1 MGRSA
6 AAKPPPRER
15 RPRRSRATLAV
26 AAAAA
31 ALATYAL
38 LAYGVLPW
46 LWWEH
51 ERRRH
56 PALDAV
62 PKVTRNAD
70 GIPGDPLNVGLVGG
84 RAQVVHA
91 MLAAGWRPADAV
103 TVHSSLE
110 IAASVLLDRPD
121 PDAPV
126 SPLYVFGRK
135 QDLAFER
142 EVGSS
147 ADRRHHVRWWRADRL
162 DEADRPLWIGS
173 ASFDIGAG
181 FSHLTGQIT
190 HHIDADVD
198 AERDRLMDDLERA
211 GQLVRQY
218 DSPGVGA
225 TEAGRNAE
233 GDRYFTDGMV
243 DVGVLAPGNGRP

>member
-1 MGRSA
+1 VAVS
-6 AAKPPPRER
+6 
-15 RPRRSRATLAV
+15 AV
-26 AAAAA
+26 AVVLAAY
-31 ALATYAL
+31 LL

-46 LWWEH
+46 LWWED
-51 ERRRH
+51 ERRHH

-84 RAQVVHA
+84 QAQLVRA

-103 TVHSSLE
+103 TVRSSLE

-162 DEADRPLWIGS
+162 DEAGRPLWIGS
-173 ASFDIGAG
+173 ASFDVGAG
-181 FSHLTGQIT
+181 FSRLTGQIT

-198 AERDRLMDDLERA
+198 AERDRLIDDLERA

-218 DSPGVGA
+218 LSPGVG
-225 TEAGRNAE
+225 TTDAGRNAE

-243 DVGVLAPGNGRP
+243 HVGALAPGKEPP

>member
-6 AAKPPPRER
+6 AANPPSR
-15 RPRRSRATLAV
+15 RRRSRGSLAV
-26 AAAAA
+26 ASAGA
-31 ALATYAL
+31 ALVAYVL

-46 LWWEH
+46 LWWEDESRH
-51 ERRRH
+51 H

-84 RAQVVHA
+84 QAQVVQA
-91 MLAAGWRPADAV
+91 MLAAGWRAADAV
-103 TVHSSLE
+103 TVRSSLE

-162 DEADRPLWIGS
+162 DEAGRPLWIGS
-173 ASFDIGAG
+173 ASFDVGAG
-181 FSHLTGQIT
+181 LSRLTGQIT
-190 HHIDADVD
+190 HHIDPDVD
-198 AERDRLMDDLERA
+198 AERDRLMDDLEEA
-211 GQLVRQY
+211 GQLARQY
-218 DSPGVGA
+218 VWPGVGA

-243 DVGVLAPGNGRP
+243 HVGVLAPE

>member
-6 AAKPPPRER
+6 AVNTPPRENR
-15 RPRRSRATLAV
+15 TRPSRAKVVV
-26 AAAAA
+26 AAAVVTLAA
-31 ALATYAL
+31 YLS

-46 LWWEH
+46 LWWAD
-51 ERRRH
+51 ERRHH
-56 PALDAV
+56 PALDAA

-84 RAQVVHA
+84 QAEVVNG
-91 MLAAGWRPADAV
+91 MLTAGWRPADAV
-103 TVHSSLE
+103 TFRSSLE

-147 ADRRHHVRWWRADRL
+147 ADRRHHVRWWQAERL
-162 DEADRPLWIGS
+162 DDAGVPLWIGS
-173 ASFDIGAG
+173 ASFDVGAG
-181 FSHLTGQIT
+181 LSRLTGQIT
-190 HHIDADVD
+190 HHIDPDVD
-198 AERDRLMDDLERA
+198 AERDRLMGDLERA
-211 GQLVRQY
+211 GLLARQY

-225 TEAGRNAE
+225 TDAGRSAE

-243 DVGVLAPGNGRP
+243 HVGVLAPEREPP

>member
-6 AAKPPPRER
+6 AANPPPRR
-15 RPRRSRATLAV
+15 RRSRASLAV
-26 AAAAA
+26 ASAGAA
-31 ALATYAL
+31 ALVAYVL

-46 LWWEH
+46 LWRED

-56 PALDAV
+56 PALDAA

-84 RAQVVHA
+84 QAQVVHA

-103 TVHSSLE
+103 TVRSSLE

-126 SPLYVFGRK
+126 SPLYVFGRR

-147 ADRRHHVRWWRADRL
+147 ADRRHHVRWWRADLL
-162 DEADRPLWIGS
+162 DETGRPLWIGS
-173 ASFDIGAG
+173 ASFDVGAG
-181 FSHLTGQIT
+181 LSHLTGQIT
-190 HHIDADVD
+190 HHIDPDVD
-198 AERDRLMDDLERA
+198 AERDRLMEDLERA
-211 GQLVRQY
+211 GWLVRQY

-225 TEAGRNAE
+225 TDAGRNAE

-243 DVGVLAPGNGRP
+243 HVGVLAPGKGPP